1 MGVLSE
7 RETTSKL
14 WGAVTVMANEA
25 ALAAGRIDRL
35 LNAAG
40 PAYGLCDSGGRL
52 SERIKYVAER
62 AEAARF
68 NLDEIEEILRDLAML
83 FPDEDMAPVGDR

>member
-1 MGVLSE
+1 MDVLSE
-7 RETTSKL
+7 SETTSKL
-14 WGAVTVMANEA
+14 RRAITVMANEA

-40 PAYGLCDSGGRL
+40 AAYGLCDSGGRL
-52 SERIKYVAER
+52 SERIKYVADR
-62 AEAARF
+62 AETARF
-68 NLDEIEEILRDLAML
+68 NLDEIEEILRGLAIL